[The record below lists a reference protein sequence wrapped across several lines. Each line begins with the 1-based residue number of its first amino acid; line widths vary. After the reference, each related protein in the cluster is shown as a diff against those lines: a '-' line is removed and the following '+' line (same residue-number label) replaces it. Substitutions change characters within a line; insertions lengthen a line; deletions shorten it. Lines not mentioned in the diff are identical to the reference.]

1 MENDSEVKSPPSYDN
16 VIEEK
21 KVKFEENNQQQ
32 KEDDVWH
39 IEFEV
44 DEGKPWSEKTAWEV
58 IRDISW
64 TLIRVAIAGSC
75 LWLFVCAIS
84 LLGDAF
90 QVLTGK
96 VAGEIFSNSAFLQNP
111 VVGLVIGI
119 LVTVLVQSSSTST
132 SIVVTLVA
140 AQVINVQSAIFICM
154 GANIGTSVTNTIVS
168 MTQSM
173 ERNQFR
179 RAFAGAT
186 VHDCFNFLVVLV
198 LLPLEWATHY
208 LFYLTDAIV
217 STFNI
222 QQGSEVDI
230 LSGWTDPIVEEIV
243 KVNKSVITIAAQN
256 SSLLAE
262 NSSMINIYCGEST
275 GWVLVD
281 KVTTELMNVTLP
293 DGTIEEQLLE
303 VTKTVNETF
312 TYADLPLCT
321 IDDFLFANDGLG
333 DVVNGVILLVMSLIM
348 LCSCLIIM
356 VKCLN
361 SLLKGTV
368 ARWVQFVINIKFDKP
383 FGWVTGYLALVFGA
397 VLTFCFQSSSVFTSI
412 MTPLVGVGMIDI
424 ERMYPLTLGSNIG
437 TTTTAILAAL
447 ASDNEVLA
455 LTLQVA
461 LAHFF
466 FNISGILLYY
476 PIPFMRIP
484 IPAAKFLGDTTAQYR
499 WFAVLYLLTVFF
511 GIPGIMLGFSFIS
524 TILSMCIFFLIIAV
538 GLFIAGVTTMQR
550 KYPKY
555 LPKFMRT
562 WKFLPEWMRSLAPY
576 DKFFTKYLLCCCS
589 QMQQDQIGQS
599 EAEEI
604 EIGASDF
611 KSDKAMGN
619 GNVITEKEKEAYD
632 NEAFTKL

>member
-1 MENDSEVKSPPSYDN
+1 MGTEEESKKSSIENGVDMEDPPSY
-16 VIEEK
+16 ESTEHK
-21 KVKFEENNQQQ
+21 KEDK
-32 KEDDVWH
+32 KDDDDVWH

-44 DEGKPWSEKTAWEV
+44 EKGKPWSEKSCSEAF
-58 IRDISW
+58 IDISW
-64 TLIRVAIAGSC
+64 TLTRICIAGAC

-96 VAGEIFSNSAFLQNP
+96 AAGEIFSNSEFLKNP

-140 AQVINVQSAIFICM
+140 AKVIEVQSAIFICM
-154 GANIGTSVTNTIVS
+154 GANVGTSVTNTIVS

-173 ERNQFR
+173 DRNQFR

-186 VHDCFNFLVVLV
+186 VHDCFNLMAVLII
-198 LLPLEWATHY
+198 LPVEWASSY

-243 KVNKSVITIAAQN
+243 KVNKTVITIAAQN
-256 SSLLAE
+256 ISLLAD
-262 NSSMINIYCGEST
+262 NSSMINVYCGKAM
-275 GWVLVD
+275 GWILVD
-281 KVTTELMNVTLP
+281 EEVTNIVDVTL
-293 DGTIEEQLLE
+293 DNGTVVQETI
-303 VTKTVNETF
+303 TSIKTVNETF
-312 TYADLPLCT
+312 EFPWYPTCT

-333 DVVNGVILLVMSLIM
+333 DVVNGVILLIMSLIM
-348 LCSCLIIM
+348 LCGCLIIM

-361 SLLKGTV
+361 SLLRGTV
-368 ARWVQFVINIKFDKP
+368 ARWLQVIINMKFRKP
-383 FGWVTGYLALVFGA
+383 FGWVTGYIALLFGA
-397 VLTFCFQSSSVFTSI
+397 GLTFCFQSSSVFTSI
-412 MTPLVGVGMIDI
+412 LTPLVGVGMISI
-424 ERMYPLTLGSNIG
+424 ERMYPLTLGANIG

-447 ASDNEVLA
+447 ASDSSVLD

-476 PIPFMRIP
+476 PIPFMRFP
-484 IPAAKFLGDTTAQYR
+484 IPASMFLGDTTAQYR
-499 WFAVLYLLTVFF
+499 WFAVLYLLTLFF
-511 GIPGIMLGFSFIS
+511 IVPGIMLGFSFIS
-524 TILSMCIFFLIIAV
+524 TIVSMCIFFVIIGVFLIIM
-538 GLFIAGVTTMQR
+538 GISTLQR
-550 KYPKY
+550 KYPSW
-555 LPKFMRT
+555 LPKSMRT
-562 WKFLPEWMRSLAPY
+562 WDFLPVYLRSLAPY

-589 QMQQDQIGQS
+589 SLKQDQ
-599 EAEEI
+599 EAQQEVETI
-604 EIGASDF
+604 EIGESDH
-611 KSDKAMGN
+611 KLEES
-619 GNVITEKEKEAYD
+619 KEAYD
-632 NEAFTKL
+632 NAAFTKL